1 MEELIY
7 EEGTEEI
14 LIEIERLQSYLKNTD
29 WYSIR
34 FAETGKSIPE
44 DIKRNRQIAR
54 DRISELGLS

>member
-34 FAETGKSIPE
+34 EAETGKPMPE
-44 DIKRNRQIAR
+44 DVRTARQSAR
-54 DRISELGLS
+54 DRISELNLI

>member
-34 FAETGKSIPE
+34 EAETGKPMPDEIR
-44 DIKRNRQIAR
+44 KNRQSAR

>member
-1 MEELIY
+1 MEEVY
-7 EEGTEEI
+7 EEGLFEK
-14 LIEIERLQSYLKNTD
+14 LKEIEALQSYLKNTD